1 MSPLLG
7 LILLIISVV
16 FFALLNSMEIAI
28 VGSSKVRARHL
39 AEQGSAMAKALVRM
53 QRDQDRF
60 FSATVFLQN
69 ALVYVSAF
77 ASQALANGLTD
88 NLLVIIGFTIF
99 GVFVTSFFGEL
110 LPKVLAAYFSDKWAL
125 LVAIPA
131 SFLTVFLSPVVFVL
145 SLMVSAISGLL
156 FGKRMVAG
164 SGVTEAELRML
175 IESSAEE
182 GSVAEDEAE
191 LLDRVFHFGDR
202 RVHEVMVPR
211 TEMVFL
217 WHEDKVA
224 DFYTTYIS
232 HSHSRFPI
240 VEEDPD
246 HVIGIVGIKDVLAAV
261 ATGAI
266 KPDSPLDSLIRPAML
281 VPETK
286 PIGDLFREMQA
297 SGTQMAI
304 AVDEHGGVAGIVTLE
319 MLLEEMVGPIADEIQ
334 PADSE
339 IMEID
344 EYTMQVDGSLSI
356 EEVRS
361 ELGIEIPEG
370 PYDTIAGFVLNQLG
384 HIPAEGEELTFDHH
398 QVVITEMKGPKIE
411 SLRLVKVE
419 E

>member
-1 MSPLLG
+1 MSPILG
-7 LILLIISVV
+7 LVLLIISVV
-16 FFALLNSMEIAI
+16 LFALLNSMEIAL
-28 VGSSKVRARHL
+28 VGSSKVRARHM
-39 AEQGSAMAKALVRM
+39 AEQGSVAAKALVAM
-53 QRDQDRF
+53 QGDQDRF
-60 FSATVFLQN
+60 FSATVFVQN

-77 ASQALANGLTD
+77 ASQALANGLSD
-88 NLLVIIGFTIF
+88 NLAVIILFTLF
-99 GVFVTSFFGEL
+99 GVFLTSFFGEL
-110 LPKVLAAYFSDKWAL
+110 LPKVLAAYFSDRWAL
-125 LVAIPA
+125 LTAIPA
-131 SFLTVFLSPVVFVL
+131 TFLTKLLTPVVFVL
-145 SLMVSAISGLL
+145 TLMVSAISGLL
-156 FGKRMVAG
+156 FGKRMAAG

-182 GSVAEDEAE
+182 GSVNEEEAE

-224 DFYTTYIS
+224 DFYTTYINR
-232 HSHSRFPI
+232 SHSRFPI

-266 KPDSPLDSLIRPAML
+266 TPDSPLDSLIRPALM

-286 PIGDLFREMQA
+286 AIGELFREMQA

-304 AVDEHGGVAGIVTLE
+304 AVDEFGGTAGIVTLE
-319 MLLEEMVGPIADEIQ
+319 QLLEEMVGPIPDELR
-334 PADSE
+334 PDESE

-384 HIPAEGEELTFDHH
+384 HIPTEGEELTFDHH

>member
-7 LILLIISVV
+7 LILLILSVLL
-16 FFALLNSMEIAI
+16 FALLNSMEIAI

-77 ASQALANGLTD
+77 ASQAVANGLSD
-88 NLLVIIGFTIF
+88 NLLVIVGFTVF

-125 LVAIPA
+125 IVAIPA
-131 SFLTVFLSPVVFVL
+131 SLLTAVLSPVVFVL

-156 FGKRMVAG
+156 FGKRMAAG

-217 WHEDKVA
+217 WHEDKIS
-224 DFYTTYIS
+224 DFYTTYINN
-232 HSHSRFPI
+232 SHSRFPV

-246 HVIGIVGIKDVLAAV
+246 HVIGIIGIKDVLAAI

-266 KPDSPLDSLIRPAML
+266 KPDSALDSLIRPALM

-286 PIGDLFREMQA
+286 AIGELFREMQA

-304 AVDEHGGVAGIVTLE
+304 AVDEFGGTAGIVTLE
-319 MLLEEMVGPIADEIQ
+319 QLLEEMVGPIPDELR
-334 PADSE
+334 PDDPE

-370 PYDTIAGFVLNQLG
+370 PYDTIAGFVLNELG
-384 HIPAEGEELTFDHH
+384 RIPAEGDQFAFDGH
-398 QVVITEMKGPKIE
+398 QITVEKMRGPKIE
-411 SLRLVKVE
+411 LLSLTRL
-419 E
+419 

>member
-1 MSPLLG
+1 MSPLFG
-7 LILLIISVV
+7 LILLIVSVLL
-16 FFALLNSMEIAI
+16 FALLNSMEIAL

-39 AEQGSAMAKALVRM
+39 AEQGNVMAKALASL
-53 QRDQDRF
+53 QREQDRF
-60 FSATVFLQN
+60 FSATVLLQN
-69 ALVYVSAF
+69 LLVFGSAY
-77 ASQALANGLTD
+77 ASQAVAVGVSDSGL
-88 NLLVIIGFTIF
+88 VAVGFAV
-99 GVFVTSFFGEL
+99 GGAFVTAFFGEL
-110 LPKVLAAYFSDKWAL
+110 VPKVFASYFSDRWAL
-125 LVAIPA
+125 LTAIPA
-131 SFLTVFLSPVVFVL
+131 SLLTKLLMPIVVVL
-145 SLMVSAISGLL
+145 SWLIAIMSRVL
-156 FGKRMVAG
+156 FGQRMEAG

-182 GSVAEDEAE
+182 GSVAEEEAE

-217 WHEDKVA
+217 WHEDKIS
-224 DFYTTYIS
+224 DFYTTYVNN
-232 HSHSRFPI
+232 SHSRFPV

-246 HVIGIVGIKDVLAAV
+246 HVIGIIGIKDVLAAV

-281 VPETK
+281 IPETK
-286 PIGDLFREMQA
+286 AIGELFREMQA

-334 PADSE
+334 PADPE
-339 IMEID
+339 IREID
-344 EYTMQVDGSLSI
+344 DYTILVDGSLSI

-370 PYDTIAGFVLNQLG
+370 PYDTIAGFVLNLLG

-398 QVVITEMKGPKIE
+398 QVVVTEMKGPKIE
-411 SLRLVKVE
+411 SLRLVKVAE
-419 E
+419 